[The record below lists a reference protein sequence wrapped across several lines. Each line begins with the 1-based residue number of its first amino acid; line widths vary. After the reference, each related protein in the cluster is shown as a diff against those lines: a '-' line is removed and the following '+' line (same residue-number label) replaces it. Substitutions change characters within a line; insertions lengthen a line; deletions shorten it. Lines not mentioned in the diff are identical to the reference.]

1 MHQIEAYMTHRIIQR
16 LITWSVNAQAS
27 KELGFKTALTYDGIV
42 ALRLI
47 AAREN
52 AVTAFTS
59 QSGWRA
65 SVTFEQDSAR
75 ITAPVLNA
83 KGAPL
88 TMRNEEQAR
97 QLETLLRHGTF
108 WVHKTG
114 QVTKAYPAPSAL
126 TLHTLMETADRELG
140 LPPEQVLS
148 LIATLYE
155 AGWITHPDA
164 ELPAALSET
173 AGAYI
178 RREYGTDYAAP
189 DALVTTGIAPA
200 DVSRTPEALPG
211 DGAALYALVW
221 KHFIAAHMAPAQ
233 EGITRARILVG
244 ATVGKPYPLE
254 LRATAVRLYFDG
266 WRRVLPMPDADAPTL
281 PTFVEGGALEA
292 AEVVIETVTSE
303 PLPRLTRAGLV
314 GALIETGL
322 SVESAVTGVEGLLA
336 AEYLSGDESL
346 TLTERGH
353 MVSTYLAEVFD
364 ELTSP
369 TYAAQLHAGLVQI
382 ASGER
387 ERLEVLRA
395 FWSRFAEVLK
405 PASSEVEASTSVA
418 AHKPIVLRPIE
429 EV

>member
-1 MHQIEAYMTHRIIQR
+1 
-16 LITWSVNAQAS
+16 
-27 KELGFKTALTYDGIV
+27 
-42 ALRLI
+42 
-47 AAREN
+47 
-52 AVTAFTS
+52 
-59 QSGWRA
+59 
-65 SVTFEQDSAR
+65 
-75 ITAPVLNA
+75 
-83 KGAPL
+83 
-88 TMRNEEQAR
+88 
-97 QLETLLRHGTF
+97 
-108 WVHKTG
+108 
-114 QVTKAYPAPSAL
+114 
-126 TLHTLMETADRELG
+126 
-140 LPPEQVLS
+140 
-148 LIATLYE
+148 
-155 AGWITHPDA
+155 
-164 ELPAALSET
+164 
-173 AGAYI
+173 
-178 RREYGTDYAAP
+178 
-189 DALVTTGIAPA
+189 
-200 DVSRTPEALPG
+200 
-211 DGAALYALVW
+211 
-221 KHFIAAHMAPAQ
+221 
-233 EGITRARILVG
+233 
-244 ATVGKPYPLE
+244 
-254 LRATAVRLYFDG
+254 
-266 WRRVLPMPDADAPTL
+266 MPDADAPTL